1 MISEVTESTL
11 IIKVINEHLAES
23 DCHHN
28 IKSIMQEALESKS
41 GLRPIATPEPDAV
54 TNQRNPNSH
63 MASNNTIRNDL
74 SLTADYQTFSEEELV
89 KDMSATRKAIAYY
102 LGRLTVVEEKVDRIL
117 KESNKPKPYI
127 ERGYRA

>member
-1 MISEVTESTL
+1 MISEVTESTR

-54 TNQRNPNSH
+54 TNQRNQL
-63 MASNNTIRNDL
+63 R
-74 SLTADYQTFSEEELV
+74 YGKQ
-89 KDMSATRKAIAYY
+89 
-102 LGRLTVVEEKVDRIL
+102 
-117 KESNKPKPYI
+117 
-127 ERGYRA
+127 